1 MGAVFQIL
9 HAEPGR
15 QYGRRRHSTRRAHPV
30 IRVLIIEDHQLV
42 AEGLTALLDS
52 YPDLEVVGWVPGV
65 AAVSTVEDLCKP
77 DVALV
82 DFRLPDGS
90 GAEAAARIHAR
101 WPQTVIVF
109 LSADD
114 SDDAVTAAVDAGA
127 VGYFIKSAPSEQI
140 ALAIRRAAEGE
151 TLIPA
156 QKLAQLL
163 VRRSAMT
170 RESAERARVRESL
183 TPREREILGLLAE
196 GLDNRAIAD
205 QLHIEYSTVRSH
217 VRKVLQK
224 LGARSQLEAVV
235 KATESGILT

>member
-1 MGAVFQIL
+1 
-9 HAEPGR
+9 
-15 QYGRRRHSTRRAHPV
+15 V
-30 IRVLIIEDHQLV
+30 IRVLIVEDHQLV

-52 YPDLEVVGWVPGV
+52 YPDLQVVGWVPTV
-65 AAVSTVEDLCKP
+65 AAVSTAEERYKP

-90 GAEAAARIHAR
+90 GVEAAAGIHAR
-101 WPQTVIVF
+101 WPQTAIVF

-114 SDDAVTAAVDAGA
+114 SDDAVTAAVAAGA
-127 VGYFIKSAPSEQI
+127 VGYFLKSAPSEQV

-156 QKLAQLL
+156 ERLARLIA
-163 VRRSAMT
+163 RRSAIA
-170 RESAERARVRESL
+170 RAGAEQARVRESL

-196 GLDNRAIAD
+196 GLDNRTIAGH
-205 QLHIEYSTVRSH
+205 LHVGYSTVRSH

-235 KATESGILT
+235 KATESGILP